1 MATGRQ
7 EGQFSFDLEGDR
19 ADTPTRD
26 EADLPSEGHPVRPD
40 LTGTSA
46 LVRSLARIAAR
57 HPLDRKVIV
66 CRTGGEGR
74 ELLRQLAL
82 RAGSWVGFEATTTRT
97 LAIAVAGPALAARAI
112 RFTDAF
118 DEEGLL
124 DEAID
129 EVLLG
134 GAEDEHARLA
144 RGVGMR
150 RALARAVTT
159 LRLAGVRA
167 GRLRDVALADPAKAR
182 ILSRVLGAY
191 EGRLR
196 QRHLTDT
203 AGVYRAATWS
213 LRSGEEADRA
223 GALAGQRVYLAPGI
237 ERRGLAGR
245 FLAALRRRGAEVLE
259 ADPVRGLAVPGSMVW
274 RAAREGAGR
283 LSWLHDVEGAPAA
296 LEGASIPARGVP
308 SAMGGVPSV
317 VGGIPSAAGG
327 VPAPVGGATS
337 GNARDAGATLDIF
350 VANSVEAEL
359 REVMRRA
366 RERGLGWDEVE
377 IVATEPAVYGSALH
391 ALAERMCVPVTF
403 ATGLPVERTRPGRVA
418 TAYFRWIEGGFDA
431 GVVRTLLYAG
441 DLAAPRPDQWIRGAT
456 LARRLRSL
464 RIGWGRDRY
473 LPAIERALAE
483 VDEYRAGKYESEEQ
497 LERRRQRARR
507 ELRGLRGMLAPV
519 LAATPAVSMDPGAG
533 GAPVSPSQVA
543 RGLRRFLARTS
554 PGSSVDDTALER
566 TTHALER
573 IEAALVRTTDYRA
586 AAAIVRRHLAF
597 PVPAPRAE
605 GSAPWSSAGGALYLT
620 DIGAGGRTGRR
631 ATFVVGLDAHRLGG
645 SATQD
650 PYLLDRDRMQ
660 LAGPDLP
667 LSTDRIRG
675 RRFQLAALLARLKG
689 SVCLS
694 YAAWDPAEARAVS
707 PSAELLQAFR
717 LMRDDPAAT
726 FEDLD
731 AHIRRRAGLV
741 PRRAVRL
748 DSTDVWMASL
758 ERDGR
763 LLDGEEL
770 VREAFPRLG
779 AGWRARDALAG
790 DAITVFH
797 GQISPRPELDPR
809 RNTERAVS
817 ASALATLGACAKRYL
832 YRYVLRVRPPD
843 DPAYDPEGWLDAL
856 GRGRI
861 LHHVYERAL
870 IEARDQ
876 DIGYGE
882 PAFDRLVAAILDE
895 EVGRAVRE
903 VPAPSDAVRAREL
916 EALAGDAASFVDMIR
931 RNPPAWIATEQAFG
945 IRGEPPLPFPTPSGD
960 VMVLGAIDR
969 IDRLPSGLR
978 VVDYKTGGTFSFA
991 GRKGIWDG
999 GRRLQHVIY
1008 SVVASQLHAARTVAM
1023 EYHFPTRKG
1032 ENQTRGFPAGDLIAG
1047 PELVARLLDRV
1058 AGGHF
1063 LPTNDSADCRFCD
1076 YQAICRVRETDFGVN
1091 SPLAEWVKERIAEAP
1106 ELEGLRAIRNW
1117 DQEGA
1122 GFLHALEAH
1131 SGPGDAHS

>member
-1 MATGRQ
+1 MTTGRTD
-7 EGQFSFDLEGDR
+7 GQFSFDLEGELARASSRDR
-19 ADTPTRD
+19 GEARNGDPAGTLAYDPADTPSRD
-26 EADLPSEGHPVRPD
+26 QVDLPPGDHPG
-40 LTGTSA
+40 LAGASA
-46 LVRSLARIAAR
+46 MVRSLARISAR

-112 RFTDAF
+112 RLTDAF

-134 GAEDEHARLA
+134 GEEDEHARLA

-167 GRLRDVALADPAKAR
+167 RKLADAPLADPAKAR
-182 ILSRVLGAY
+182 ILSGVLAAY
-191 EGRLR
+191 EDRLR
-196 QRHLTDT
+196 RRNLTDT
-203 AGVYRAATWS
+203 AGVYRAAARV

-259 ADPVRGLAVPGSMVW
+259 ADPVRGLAVPGSVVW

-283 LSWLHDVEGAPAA
+283 LSHLHDVEEAP
-296 LEGASIPARGVP
+296 PAGP
-308 SAMGGVPSV
+308 EDP
-317 VGGIPSAAGG
+317 
-327 VPAPVGGATS
+327 GATV
-337 GNARDAGATLDIF
+337 DIF

-377 IVATEPAVYGSALH
+377 IVATDAAVYGSALH
-391 ALAERMCVPVTF
+391 ALAERMDVPVTF

-418 TAYFRWIEGGFDA
+418 AAYFRWIEGGFDA
-431 GVVRTLLYAG
+431 GVVRTLLYAS
-441 DLAAPRPDQWIRGAT
+441 DLTAPRPNEWIRGAT

-473 LPAIERALAE
+473 LPAIERALKE
-483 VDEYRAGKYESEEQ
+483 VDDYRAGKYESDEQ
-497 LERRRQRARR
+497 LECRKQRTRR
-507 ELRGLRGMLAPV
+507 ELRGLRGLLTPA
-519 LAATPAVSMDPGAG
+519 LAATPPVSMDSGTG

-554 PGSSVDDTALER
+554 PGTSVDDTALER
-566 TTHALER
+566 MTHTLER
-573 IEAALVRTTDYRA
+573 IEAALVRKTDYRA
-586 AAAIVRRHLAF
+586 AAAIVRRHIAF

-620 DIGAGGRTGRR
+620 DIGNGGRTGRR

-645 SATQD
+645 SAAQD

-660 LAGPDLP
+660 LAASDLP
-667 LSTDRIRG
+667 LSTDRVRE
-675 RRFQLAALLARLKG
+675 RRFRLAALLARLRG
-689 SVCLS
+689 AVCLS
-694 YAAWDPAEARAVS
+694 YAGWDPAEARAVS
-707 PSAELLQAFR
+707 PSAAILQAFR
-717 LMRDDPAAT
+717 LMRNDPAAT
-726 FEDLD
+726 FKDLEK
-731 AHIRRRAGLV
+731 HVRERAGLV

-748 DSTDVWMASL
+748 DATDVWLGSL
-758 ERDGR
+758 ESKGR
-763 LLDGEEL
+763 LLDGEEM
-770 VREAFPRLG
+770 VREAFPLLG
-779 AGWRARDALAG
+779 AGLLARDALAG
-790 DAITVFH
+790 DVVTAFH
-797 GQISPRPELDPR
+797 GQTTPRPELDPR
-809 RNTERAVS
+809 RNPELAVS
-817 ASALATLGACAKRYL
+817 ASALAALGACAKRYF
-832 YRYVLRVRPPD
+832 YGYVARVWPPD

-856 GRGRI
+856 GRGSI
-861 LHHVYERAL
+861 LHRVYERAL
-870 IEARDQ
+870 TEGREQ
-876 DIGYGE
+876 GVGYHE
-882 PAFDRLVAAILDE
+882 PAFENLVAAILDQ
-895 EVGRAVRE
+895 EVSLAVRE
-903 VPAPSDAVRAREL
+903 VPAPSDVVRAREL
-916 EALAGDAASFVDMIR
+916 EGLAGDAASFVDMIR
-931 RNPPAWIATEQAFG
+931 RNPPAWIATERAFG
-945 IRGEPPLPFPTPSGD
+945 LRGEDPLPFPTPTGD
-960 VMVLGAIDR
+960 VMVRGAIDR
-969 IDRLPSGLR
+969 IDKLTSGLR

-991 GRKGIWDG
+991 SRRGVWDG

-1008 SVVASQLHAARTVAM
+1008 SAVASQLHDARTLAM

-1032 ENQTRGFPAGDLIAG
+1032 ENQTRGYSADDLVAG

-1063 LPTNDSADCRFCD
+1063 LPTDDSGDCRFCN
-1076 YQAICRVRETDFGVN
+1076 YQAICRVRETDFGAT
-1091 SPLAEWVKERIAEAP
+1091 SQLAEWVKERIGDAP
-1106 ELEGLRAIRNW
+1106 ELAGLRAIRNW
-1117 DQEGA
+1117 DHEGA
-1122 GFLHALEAH
+1122 GFLNALEAQAR
-1131 SGPGDAHS
+1131 SGDASS